1 MELSKIFFETTL
13 TQVRISEMVETGQWS
28 ERWFDPIIDRWAEE
42 RGDQIAVTD
51 RFGSTS
57 WSAFATQVDEASRG
71 LLELGVRPGVVV
83 QIQLPNWHQFLVA
96 VAAVER
102 IGGVINPCLLYT
114 SPSPRDRG

>member
-13 TQVRISEMVETGQWS
+13 NQMRISEMVTTGEWS

-51 RFGSTS
+51 RFGSTT
-57 WSAFATQVDEASRG
+57 WAVLATQVDEASRG

-83 QIQLPNWHQFLVA
+83 QLSLIH
-96 VAAVER
+96 
-102 IGGVINPCLLYT
+102 I
-114 SPSPRDRG
+114 

>member
-13 TQVRISEMVETGQWS
+13 TQMRISEMVETGQWS

-57 WSAFATQVDEASRG
+57 WSALATQVDAVSYTH
-71 LLELGVRPGVVV
+71 LT
-83 QIQLPNWHQFLVA
+83 LPTK
-96 VAAVER
+96 R
-102 IGGVINPCLLYT
+102 IV
-114 SPSPRDRG
+114 